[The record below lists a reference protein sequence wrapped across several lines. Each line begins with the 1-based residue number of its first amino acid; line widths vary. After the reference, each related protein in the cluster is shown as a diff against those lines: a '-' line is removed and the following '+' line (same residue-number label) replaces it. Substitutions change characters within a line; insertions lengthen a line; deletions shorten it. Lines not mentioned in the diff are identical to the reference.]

1 MRRSALIW
9 QAVFVMALAGL
20 VAADETPQPKPLTR
34 AHAHNDYEHPHPLT
48 DALDQGFC
56 NVEADV
62 HVVLGHLLVGHDPRD
77 LSPQRTLQSLYL
89 DPLKKRIGENGG
101 RVYKDGPGFT
111 LMIDVKSDAAATY
124 AALKEA
130 LKPYQPLLTV
140 FRNGKIEPGAI
151 TIVISGNRN
160 RATMAK
166 EEVRYAALDGGMND
180 LTADSPPPASL
191 VQWAS
196 APWDKQFEWKGEGP
210 MSAAEMAKLKM
221 LVTRAHEQKRLIRF
235 WAIPDNEMGWKTL
248 ADAGVDLINTDD
260 LAGLAR
266 FFRSY
271 PAEKR

>member
-1 MRRSALIW
+1 MRRLEMFLPAIM
-9 QAVFVMALAGL
+9 VMALTGL
-20 VAADETPQPKPLTR
+20 VAADEAPVPKPLPR

-62 HVVLGHLLVGHDPRD
+62 HVVLGHLLVGHDPLE
-77 LSPQRTLQSLYL
+77 LSPTRTLQSLYL
-89 DPLKKRIGENGG
+89 DPLKKRISENGG
-101 RVYKDGPGFT
+101 HVYKDGPGFT

-124 AALKEA
+124 AALEEA
-130 LKPYQPLLTV
+130 LKPYQSLLTV
-140 FRNGKIEPGAI
+140 FRNGKIERGAI
-151 TIVISGNRN
+151 TIVISGNRD

-196 APWDKQFEWKGEGP
+196 APWDKQFKWKGDGP
-210 MSAAEMAKLKM
+210 MSAEETAKLKM
-221 LVTRAHEQKRLIRF
+221 LVAKAHEQKRLIRF
-235 WAIPDNEMGWKTL
+235 WAIPDNEAGWKTL
-248 ADAGVDLINTDD
+248 VDAGVDLINTDD

-266 FFRSY
+266 FFKTYR
-271 PAEKR
+271 P